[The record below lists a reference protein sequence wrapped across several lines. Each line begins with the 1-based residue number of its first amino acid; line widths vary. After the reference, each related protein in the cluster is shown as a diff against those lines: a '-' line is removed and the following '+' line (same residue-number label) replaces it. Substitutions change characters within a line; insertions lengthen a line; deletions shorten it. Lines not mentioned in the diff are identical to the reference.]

1 MAMENNIFT
10 ILDTTLNDE
19 LIDEGL
25 ARELISKV
33 QQMRKQKDFEMMDNI
48 VITIEADDAVKA
60 AVSKHADY
68 IRKETLA
75 VEIAEAGA
83 DAGLDK
89 FDLNGHKTG
98 IDVKRV

>member
-1 MAMENNIFT
+1 M
-10 ILDTTLNDE
+10 
-19 LIDEGL
+19 
-25 ARELISKV
+25 
-33 QQMRKQKDFEMMDNI
+33 
-48 VITIEADDAVKA
+48 ITIEADDAVKA

-68 IRKETLA
+68 IKKETLA

-83 DAGLDK
+83 EAGLDK